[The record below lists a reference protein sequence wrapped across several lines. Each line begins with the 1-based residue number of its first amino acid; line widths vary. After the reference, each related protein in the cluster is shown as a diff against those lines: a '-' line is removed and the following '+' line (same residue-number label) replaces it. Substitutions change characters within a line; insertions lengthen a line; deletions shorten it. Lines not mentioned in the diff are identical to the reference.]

1 VIDDDEITA
10 ETLRPGEVREYDS
23 FEDAYAAL
31 YRDLEPGQTL
41 VIHDGE
47 CALTE
52 EDPGSCSCDPI
63 ELTKGISA

>member
-1 VIDDDEITA
+1 
-10 ETLRPGEVREYDS
+10 
-23 FEDAYAAL
+23 
-31 YRDLEPGQTL
+31 